1 MLSFSSGGLSVLEL
15 QGPDVPA
22 QFPYLPV
29 NGNCNTLLTLCPL
42 SLLPHLHNA
51 IFVIN
56 ITYIFKHN
64 VLSIVVIR
72 LHIDVSRKMSLSH
85 DSLLYTFNNFLC
97 TVFYSVLYDKK
108 TKQKQNK
115 KKTWKL
121 LFAWKCIY
129 PYNEYICK
137 LQSSTRLCPV
147 HVMGLLRQWSDTT
160 CSAPSHHWV
169 HGDPPQSFDGL
180 DTQFIKVIVS
190 SHALKYHI
198 VSDGQVKYIFRL
210 SIFHVGMVILG
221 FAVIFISISVEDSS
235 KSTLDD
241 RL

>member
-97 TVFYSVLYDKK
+97 TVFYSVWYDKK
-108 TKQKQNK
+108 TKQNKKNK
-115 KKTWKL
+115 KKTLKITFCLEMHLSIQWIYMQVAVINKAVSSSCYGSFETMIWYY
-121 LFAWKCIY
+121 LFCTFS
-129 PYNEYICK
+129 P
-137 LQSSTRLCPV
+137 LSTRGSSPV
-147 HVMGLLRQWSDTT
+147 LWWTRH
-160 CSAPSHHWV
+160 
-169 HGDPPQSFDGL
+169 
-180 DTQFIKVIVS
+180 
-190 SHALKYHI
+190 
-198 VSDGQVKYIFRL
+198 
-210 SIFHVGMVILG
+210 SIH
-221 FAVIFISISVEDSS
+221 
-235 KSTLDD
+235 
-241 RL
+241 